1 MQDEE
6 IEKAMLYYLI
16 FENYECELIDADF
29 TTRLNKKIFKAIQNL
44 KQAKEEITM
53 LTVKNKLTDEKNILS
68 YLATLSENIYS
79 TTAESV
85 YKKLI
90 ELTKKRQ
97 MQKLL
102 NESATKI
109 KDAENID
116 IDIEKVIKELN
127 KIEDRE
133 IKEESLKE
141 QIIDTLDMIEKNMK
155 NKNDY
160 SLYTGMLDLDQL
172 TCGLHNEELTIIGA
186 RPGMGKTTFALQIAD
201 YIAKK
206 KIPVM
211 FISLEM
217 SEEQIITKL
226 IAKETRI
233 NSTKMRLGTLTDQEA
248 VKVYE
253 AGAELEEKSLYIT
266 SNLRTIQQ
274 IEVEARKLKNKK
286 NIGLIIID
294 YIQLIK
300 SSQKFNL
307 REQEVADITRTL
319 KLLTLELKIPIIGLC
334 QLNRNAT
341 RQEPMLSDLRES
353 GAIEQDAD
361 NVIFIYQEEEETD
374 AAAPVVT
381 IKLAKQRAGSTGKVN
396 MIFRKVYSEFVNI
409 IRR

>member
-29 TTRLNKKIFKAIQNL
+29 TTRLNKKILKAIQSL
-44 KQAKEEITM
+44 KRAKEEITM

-133 IKEESLKE
+133 VKEESLKE

-226 IAKETRI
+226 IAKDTRI

-253 AGAELEEKSLYIT
+253 AGAELEEKPLYIT

-307 REQEVADITRTL
+307 REQEVADTTRTL

-361 NVIFIYQEEEETD
+361 NVIFIYQEEETD

-381 IKLAKQRAGSTGKVN
+381 IKLAKQRAGTTGKVN
-396 MIFRKVYSEFVNI
+396 MVFRKVYSEFVNI

>member
-29 TTRLNKKIFKAIQNL
+29 TTRLNKKIFKSIQSL

-90 ELTKKRQ
+90 QLTKKRQ
-97 MQKLL
+97 MKTLL
-102 NESATKI
+102 NESITKI

-116 IDIEKVIKELN
+116 IDIEKLIKELN

-226 IAKETRI
+226 IAKDTRI
-233 NSTKMRLGTLTDQEA
+233 NSTKMRLGTLNDQEA

-253 AGAELEEKSLYIT
+253 AGAELEEKPLYIT
-266 SNLRTIQQ
+266 SNLKTIQQ

-361 NVIFIYQEEEETD
+361 NVIFIYQEEETD

>member
-44 KQAKEEITM
+44 KQAKEEITI

-90 ELTKKRQ
+90 QLTKKRQ
-97 MQKLL
+97 MQTLL
-102 NESATKI
+102 NESVTKI

-361 NVIFIYQEEEETD
+361 NVIFIYQEEETD

-381 IKLAKQRAGSTGKVN
+381 IKLAKQRAGTTGKVN
-396 MIFRKVYSEFVNI
+396 MVFRKVYSEFVNI

>member
-44 KQAKEEITM
+44 KQAKEEITI

-90 ELTKKRQ
+90 QLTKKRQ
-97 MQKLL
+97 MQTLL
-102 NESATKI
+102 NESVTKI

-226 IAKETRI
+226 IAKDTRI

-361 NVIFIYQEEEETD
+361 NVIFIYQEEETD

-381 IKLAKQRAGSTGKVN
+381 IKLAKQRAGTTGKVN
-396 MIFRKVYSEFVNI
+396 MVFRKVYSEFVNI

>member
-29 TTRLNKKIFKAIQNL
+29 TTRLNKKIFKAIQSL
-44 KQAKEEITM
+44 KRAKEEITM

-90 ELTKKRQ
+90 QLTKKRQ
-97 MQKLL
+97 MQTLL
-102 NESATKI
+102 NESVTKI

-133 IKEESLKE
+133 VKEESLKE

-226 IAKETRI
+226 IAKDTRI

-253 AGAELEEKSLYIT
+253 AGAELEEKPLYIT

-361 NVIFIYQEEEETD
+361 NVIFIYQEEETD

>member
-133 IKEESLKE
+133 VKEESLKE

-226 IAKETRI
+226 IAKDTRI

-274 IEVEARKLKNKK
+274 IEVKARKLKNKK

-361 NVIFIYQEEEETD
+361 NVIFIYQEEETD

>member
-29 TTRLNKKIFKAIQNL
+29 TTRLNKKIFKAIQSL
-44 KQAKEEITM
+44 KRAKEEITM

-90 ELTKKRQ
+90 QLTKKRQ
-97 MQKLL
+97 MQELIK
-102 NESATKI
+102 EVAPKI
-109 KDAENID
+109 KDSENID
-116 IDIEKVIKELN
+116 IEIEKAIKELN
-127 KIEDRE
+127 KIEDRD
-133 IKEESLKE
+133 IKEESIMEQTKE
-141 QIIDTLDMIEKNMK
+141 TLDIIENNIK

-186 RPGMGKTTFALQIAD
+186 RPGMGKTTFALQIAE

-217 SEEQIITKL
+217 SDKQIITKL
-226 IAKETRI
+226 IARNARV
-233 NSTKMRLGTLTDQEA
+233 NSTKMRLGTLTDQEML
-248 VKVYE
+248 KVTEE
-253 AGAELEEKSLYIT
+253 ACEIAERPLYIT
-266 SNLRTIQQ
+266 SKLRTIQQ
-274 IEVEARKLKNKK
+274 IETEARKLKNKK
-286 NIGLIIID
+286 DIGLIIID

-300 SSQKFNL
+300 SAQKFNL
-307 REQEVADITRTL
+307 REREVADITRTL

-361 NVIFIYQEEEETD
+361 NVIFIYQEEETED
-374 AAAPVVT
+374 AAPLVT
-381 IKLAKQRAGSTGKVN
+381 IKLAKQRAGETGKVN
-396 MIFRKVYSEFVNI
+396 MVFRKVYSEFVNI
-409 IRR
+409 VRR

>member
-29 TTRLNKKIFKAIQNL
+29 TTRLNKKIFKSIQSL

-90 ELTKKRQ
+90 QLTKKRQ
-97 MQKLL
+97 MQTLL
-102 NESATKI
+102 NESVTKI

-133 IKEESLKE
+133 VKEESLKE
-141 QIIDTLDMIEKNMK
+141 QIINTLDMIEKNMK

-274 IEVEARKLKNKK
+274 IEVEARKMKNKK

-361 NVIFIYQEEEETD
+361 NVIFIYQEEETD
-374 AAAPVVT
+374 AVAPVVT

>member
-274 IEVEARKLKNKK
+274 IEVEARKMKNKK

-361 NVIFIYQEEEETD
+361 NVIFIYQEEETD

-396 MIFRKVYSEFVNI
+396 MIFRKVYSEFANI

>member
-90 ELTKKRQ
+90 QLTKKRQ
-97 MQKLL
+97 MQTLL
-102 NESATKI
+102 NESVTKI

-253 AGAELEEKSLYIT
+253 AGAEIEEKSLYIT

-274 IEVEARKLKNKK
+274 IEVEARKMKNKK

-361 NVIFIYQEEEETD
+361 NVIFIYQEEETD

>member
-133 IKEESLKE
+133 VKEESLKE
-141 QIIDTLDMIEKNMK
+141 QIINTLDMIEKNMK

-274 IEVEARKLKNKK
+274 IEVEARKMKNKK

-361 NVIFIYQEEEETD
+361 NVIFIYQEEETD
-374 AAAPVVT
+374 AAVPVVT

>member
-29 TTRLNKKIFKAIQNL
+29 TTRLNKKIFKAIQSL
-44 KQAKEEITM
+44 KRAKEEITM

-85 YKKLI
+85 YKKLMQ
-90 ELTKKRQ
+90 LTKKRQ
-97 MQKLL
+97 MQTLL
-102 NESATKI
+102 NESVTKI

-116 IDIEKVIKELN
+116 IEIEKVIKELN

-133 IKEESLKE
+133 IKEESLKA
-141 QIIDTLDMIEKNMK
+141 QIIDTLDMIEKNIK

-201 YIAKK
+201 YIVKK

-226 IAKETRI
+226 IAKDTRI
-233 NSTKMRLGTLTDQEA
+233 NSTKMRLGTLNDQEA

-253 AGAELEEKSLYIT
+253 AGAELEERPLYIT

-361 NVIFIYQEEEETD
+361 NVIFIYQEEETD

-381 IKLAKQRAGSTGKVN
+381 IKLAKQRAGSKGKVN

>member
-29 TTRLNKKIFKAIQNL
+29 TTRLNKKIFKSIQSL

-90 ELTKKRQ
+90 QLTKKRQ
-97 MQKLL
+97 MKTLL
-102 NESATKI
+102 NESVTKI

-116 IDIEKVIKELN
+116 IDIEKLIKELN

-226 IAKETRI
+226 IAKDTRI
-233 NSTKMRLGTLTDQEA
+233 NSTKMRLGTLNDQEA

-253 AGAELEEKSLYIT
+253 AGAELEEKPLYIT
-266 SNLRTIQQ
+266 SNLKTIQQ

-361 NVIFIYQEEEETD
+361 NVIFIYQEEETD

-381 IKLAKQRAGSTGKVN
+381 IKLAKQRAGTTGKVN

>member
-16 FENYECELIDADF
+16 FENYEYQLTEEDF
-29 TTRLNKKIFKAIQNL
+29 TTRLNKKIFKAIQTL
-44 KQAKEEITM
+44 KSQKEEVTM
-53 LTVKNKLTDEKNILS
+53 LTVQNKCNEEKEILRYIAS
-68 YLATLSENIYS
+68 LGDYIYR
-79 TTAESV
+79 TTADGV
-85 YKKLI
+85 YQTLI

-97 MQKLL
+97 TQTLL
-102 NESATKI
+102 KESAEKI
-109 KDAENID
+109 KSSENID
-116 IDIEKVIKELN
+116 IDIEKTIKELN
-127 KIEDRE
+127 KIEDRDN
-133 IKEESLKE
+133 KEKDILQQVSE
-141 QIIDTLDMIEKNMK
+141 TLDTIEKNMK
-155 NKNDY
+155 NQNDY

-201 YIAKK
+201 YIASKN
-206 KIPVM
+206 IPVM

-217 SEEQIITKL
+217 SDKQIITKL
-226 IAKETRI
+226 IARDTRI
-233 NSTKMRLGTLTDQEA
+233 NSTKMRLGTLDEQEQL
-248 VKVYE
+248 KVVE
-253 AGAELEEKSLYIT
+253 SGMKISQKPLIIN
-266 SNLRTIQQ
+266 SNLRTVQQ
-274 IEVEARKLKNKK
+274 IEIEARKLKNKK
-286 NIGLIIID
+286 NIGLIVID

-300 SSQKFNL
+300 STQKFNL

-361 NVIFIYQEEEETD
+361 NVIFIYQEEETD
-374 AAAPVVT
+374 EAAPVVT
-381 IKLAKQRAGSTGKVN
+381 VKLAKQRAGNTGKVN
-396 MIFRKVYSEFVNI
+396 MKFRKVYSEFVNI

>member
-29 TTRLNKKIFKAIQNL
+29 TTRLNKKIFKAIQSL
-44 KQAKEEITM
+44 KRAKEEITM

-90 ELTKKRQ
+90 QLTKKRQ
-97 MQKLL
+97 MQTLL
-102 NESATKI
+102 NESVTKI

-226 IAKETRI
+226 IAKDTRI

-361 NVIFIYQEEEETD
+361 NVIFIYQEEETD

>member
-133 IKEESLKE
+133 VKEESLKE
-141 QIIDTLDMIEKNMK
+141 QIINTLDMIEKNMK

-160 SLYTGMLDLDQL
+160 SLYTGML
-172 TCGLHNEELTIIGA
+172 
-186 RPGMGKTTFALQIAD
+186 ALQIAD

-274 IEVEARKLKNKK
+274 IEVEARKMKNKK

-361 NVIFIYQEEEETD
+361 NVIFIYQEEETD

>member
-29 TTRLNKKIFKAIQNL
+29 TTRLNKKIFRAIQNL

-68 YLATLSENIYS
+68 YLATLGENIYG

-102 NESATKI
+102 NESVAKI

-186 RPGMGKTTFALQIAD
+186 RPGIGKTTFALQIAD

-226 IAKETRI
+226 IAKDTRI
-233 NSTKMRLGTLTDQEA
+233 NSTKMRLGTLNDQEA

-253 AGAELEEKSLYIT
+253 AGAELEERPLYIT

-361 NVIFIYQEEEETD
+361 NVIFIYQEEETD

>member
-16 FENYECELIDADF
+16 FENYGCELIDADF

-133 IKEESLKE
+133 VKEESLKE

-226 IAKETRI
+226 IAKDTRI

-361 NVIFIYQEEEETD
+361 NVIFIYQEEETD

-381 IKLAKQRAGSTGKVN
+381 IKLAKQRAGTTGKVN
-396 MIFRKVYSEFVNI
+396 MVFRKVYSEFVNI

>member
-16 FENYECELIDADF
+16 FENYECELIEADF
-29 TTRLNKKIFKAIQNL
+29 TSRLNKKIFKAIQSL

-79 TTAESV
+79 TTAESI

-102 NESATKI
+102 NESVAKI
-109 KDAENID
+109 KDTENID
-116 IDIEKVIKELN
+116 IDIEKIIKELN

-133 IKEESLKE
+133 VKEENLKE
-141 QIIDTLDMIEKNMK
+141 QIINTLDMIEKNMK

-274 IEVEARKLKNKK
+274 IEVEARKMKNKK

-361 NVIFIYQEEEETD
+361 NVIFIYQEEETD

>member
-90 ELTKKRQ
+90 QLTKKRQ
-97 MQKLL
+97 MKTLL
-102 NESATKI
+102 NESVTKI

-226 IAKETRI
+226 IAKDTRI
-233 NSTKMRLGTLTDQEA
+233 NSTKMRLGTLNDQEA

-253 AGAELEEKSLYIT
+253 AGAELEEKPLYIT
-266 SNLRTIQQ
+266 SNLKTIQQ

-361 NVIFIYQEEEETD
+361 NVIFIYQEEETD

-381 IKLAKQRAGSTGKVN
+381 IKLAKQRAGTTGKVN

>member
-29 TTRLNKKIFKAIQNL
+29 TTRLNKKIFKAIQSL
-44 KQAKEEITM
+44 KRAKEEITM

-90 ELTKKRQ
+90 QLTKKRQ
-97 MQKLL
+97 MQTLL
-102 NESATKI
+102 NESVTKI

-127 KIEDRE
+127 KIEERE
-133 IKEESLKE
+133 VKEESLKE

-226 IAKETRI
+226 IAKDTRI

-274 IEVEARKLKNKK
+274 IEVEARKMKNKK

-361 NVIFIYQEEEETD
+361 NVIFIYQEEETD

>member
-29 TTRLNKKIFKAIQNL
+29 TTRLNKKIFKAIQSL
-44 KQAKEEITM
+44 KRAKEEITM

-90 ELTKKRQ
+90 QLTKKRQ
-97 MQKLL
+97 MQTLL
-102 NESATKI
+102 NESVTKI

-133 IKEESLKE
+133 VKEESLKE

-226 IAKETRI
+226 IAKDTRI

-253 AGAELEEKSLYIT
+253 AGAELEEKPLYIT

-361 NVIFIYQEEEETD
+361 NVIFIYQEEETD

-381 IKLAKQRAGSTGKVN
+381 IKLAKQRAGTTGKVN

>member
-29 TTRLNKKIFKAIQNL
+29 TTRLNKKIFKAIQSL
-44 KQAKEEITM
+44 KRAKEEITM

-90 ELTKKRQ
+90 QLTKKRQ
-97 MQKLL
+97 MQTLL
-102 NESATKI
+102 NESVTKI

-133 IKEESLKE
+133 VKEESLKE

-172 TCGLHNEELTIIGA
+172 TCGLHNEELTIIGT

-226 IAKETRI
+226 IAKDTRI

-253 AGAELEEKSLYIT
+253 AGAELEEKPLYIT

-361 NVIFIYQEEEETD
+361 NVIFIYQEEETD

-381 IKLAKQRAGSTGKVN
+381 IKLAKQRAGTTGKVN
-396 MIFRKVYSEFVNI
+396 MVFRKVYSEFVNI

>member
-29 TTRLNKKIFKAIQNL
+29 TTRLNKKIFKAIQSL
-44 KQAKEEITM
+44 KRAKEEITM

-85 YKKLI
+85 YKKLMQ
-90 ELTKKRQ
+90 LTKKRQ
-97 MQKLL
+97 MQTLL
-102 NESATKI
+102 NESVTKI

-116 IDIEKVIKELN
+116 IEIEKVIKELN

-141 QIIDTLDMIEKNMK
+141 QIIDTLDMIEKNIK

-201 YIAKK
+201 YIVKK

-226 IAKETRI
+226 IAKDTRI
-233 NSTKMRLGTLTDQEA
+233 NSTKMRLGTLNDQEA

-253 AGAELEEKSLYIT
+253 AGAELEERPLYIT

-361 NVIFIYQEEEETD
+361 NVIFIYQEEETD

>member
-29 TTRLNKKIFKAIQNL
+29 TTRLNKKIFKAIQSL
-44 KQAKEEITM
+44 KQAKEEITI
-53 LTVKNKLTDEKNILS
+53 LTVKNKLNDEKNILN
-68 YLATLSENIYS
+68 YLGTLGDNIYK

-90 ELTKKRQ
+90 ELTKKRK
-97 MQKLL
+97 MQSLIQENL
-102 NESATKI
+102 TKI
-109 KDAENID
+109 KDSENID
-116 IDIEKVIKELN
+116 IDIEKTIKELN
-127 KIEDRE
+127 NIQNRNNN
-133 IKEESLKE
+133 EENLKQ
-141 QIIDTLDMIEKNMK
+141 QIIDTLDVIDKNMK

-172 TCGLHNEELTIIGA
+172 TCGLHNQELTIVGA

-201 YIAKK
+201 YIASKN
-206 KIPVM
+206 IPVL

-217 SEEQIITKL
+217 SNVQIITKL
-226 IAKETRI
+226 LARNMRV
-233 NSTKMRLGTLTDQEA
+233 NSTKMRLGTLNDDEIIRL
-248 VKVYE
+248 YE
-253 AGAELEEKSLYIT
+253 ESAKLEEKPLHIT
-266 SNLRTIQQ
+266 SDLRTIQQ
-274 IEVEARKLKNKK
+274 IEIEARKLKNKE

-361 NVIFIYQEEEETD
+361 NVIFIYQEDESEE
-374 AAAPVVT
+374 AAPIVT
-381 IKLAKQRAGSTGKVN
+381 IKLAKQRAGETGKVN
-396 MIFRKVYSEFVNI
+396 MKFNKIFSEFVNI
-409 IRR
+409 VRR

>member
-16 FENYECELIDADF
+16 FENYECELIDTDF
-29 TTRLNKKIFKAIQNL
+29 TTRLNKKIFRAIQNL

-68 YLATLSENIYS
+68 YLATLGENIYG

-102 NESATKI
+102 NESVAKI
-109 KDAENID
+109 KDAEN

-226 IAKETRI
+226 IAKDTRI
-233 NSTKMRLGTLTDQEA
+233 NSTKMRLGTLNDQEA

-253 AGAELEEKSLYIT
+253 AGAELEERPLYIT

-334 QLNRNAT
+334 QINRNAT

-361 NVIFIYQEEEETD
+361 NVIFIYQEEETD

>member
-29 TTRLNKKIFKAIQNL
+29 TTRLNKKIFKAIQSL
-44 KQAKEEITM
+44 KRAKEEITM

-85 YKKLI
+85 YKKLMQ
-90 ELTKKRQ
+90 LTKKRQ
-97 MQKLL
+97 MQTLL
-102 NESATKI
+102 NESVTKI

-116 IDIEKVIKELN
+116 IEIEKVIKELN

-133 IKEESLKE
+133 IKEESLKA
-141 QIIDTLDMIEKNMK
+141 QIIDTLDMIEKNIK

-201 YIAKK
+201 YIVKK

-226 IAKETRI
+226 IAKDTRI
-233 NSTKMRLGTLTDQEA
+233 NSTKMRLGTLNDQEA

-253 AGAELEEKSLYIT
+253 AGAELEERPLYIT

-361 NVIFIYQEEEETD
+361 NVIFIYQEEETD

>member
-133 IKEESLKE
+133 VKEESLKE

-274 IEVEARKLKNKK
+274 IEVEARKMKNKK

-334 QLNRNAT
+334 QLNRNAI

-361 NVIFIYQEEEETD
+361 NVIFIYQEEETD

-381 IKLAKQRAGSTGKVN
+381 IKLAKQRAGTTGKVN

>member
-68 YLATLSENIYS
+68 YLATLSENIYN

-274 IEVEARKLKNKK
+274 IEVEARKMKNKK

-361 NVIFIYQEEEETD
+361 NVIFIYQEEETD